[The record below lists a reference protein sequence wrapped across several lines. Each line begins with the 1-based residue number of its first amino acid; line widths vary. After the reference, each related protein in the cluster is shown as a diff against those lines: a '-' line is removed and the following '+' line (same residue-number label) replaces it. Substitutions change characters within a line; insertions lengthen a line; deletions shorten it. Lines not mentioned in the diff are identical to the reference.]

1 MQERNAQPADVEIPS
16 SQQRRGD
23 SRNSIFPGVS
33 KDARGF
39 PLSGTQCLLDFPWID
54 GLALG
59 PLHLLGVMSCDAEMV
74 GSAGWLWPEPRR
86 SAQLGA
92 SYEQRS
98 G

>member
-33 KDARGF
+33 KDARWL
-39 PLSGTQCLLDFPWID
+39 PLSGTQWLLDLPWID

-59 PLHLLGVMSCDAEMV
+59 RFTCLG
-74 GSAGWLWPEPRR
+74 
-86 SAQLGA
+86 
-92 SYEQRS
+92 
-98 G
+98 

>member
-33 KDARGF
+33 KDARGL

-54 GLALG
+54 GLVLG
-59 PLHLLGVMSCDAEMV
+59 PLHLLGVMVMRRGDGWIGGVVVAGAEKV
-74 GSAGWLWPEPRR
+74 GPIGSLV
-86 SAQLGA
+86 
-92 SYEQRS
+92 
-98 G
+98 